1 MSYMCSRLMKCV
13 KYSAVSTEIGGISVR
28 FGRNDVQWKKE
39 KVAEDESKKEK
50 GDRAFALHAGAF
62 LRKSSCHVLFRSAL
76 SLVFAACERVF

>member
-13 KYSAVSTEIGGISVR
+13 KYSAGSTEIGGISVR

-39 KVAEDESKKEK
+39 KVAEDESQKEK
-50 GDRAFALHAGAF
+50 GDRDFALHAGAF

-76 SLVFAACERVF
+76 SLFFAACERVF